1 MVWVLYGLIVLAI
14 FGLAVA
20 FSRKG
25 LKIKSDAETKP
36 PPDMSGASLM

>member
-1 MVWVLYGLIVLAI
+1 MVWTWYALIMLVI

-25 LKIKSDAETKP
+25 LRIKSDAETKP
-36 PPDMSGASLM
+36 QSPMSDPSLM

>member
-1 MVWVLYGLIVLAI
+1 LA
-14 FGLAVA
+14 FA

-36 PPDMSGASLM
+36 PPDMTGASF

>member
-14 FGLAVA
+14 FGLAFA

-36 PPDMSGASLM
+36 PSPMGDASLL

>member
-1 MVWVLYGLIVLAI
+1 MVWIVYGLIVLVI
-14 FGLAVA
+14 FGLAFA

-36 PPDMSGASLM
+36 PHPMGDG

>member
-1 MVWVLYGLIVLAI
+1 MVWVWYALIVLVI

-25 LKIKSDAETKP
+25 MRIKTDAETKP
-36 PPDMSGASLM
+36 PPQVGDNSIL